1 MRLNYVQ
8 RNFRRDFSKNFAMPK
23 HLNSPINLALC
34 LLIGINKMTGQHF
47 KQYDPLTET
56 LVKRHIWLTEKQAA
70 EFLNVSPSFLAKNR
84 CYAKAEDIIPYAKLS
99 PKCIRY
105 NYYQL
110 QSWLDAQIQAFKSEE
125 LS

>member
-1 MRLNYVQ
+1 MTNNQTTHQAIDVANKATELNNQ
-8 RNFRRDFSKNFAMPK
+8 
-23 HLNSPINLALC
+23 
-34 LLIGINKMTGQHF
+34 
-47 KQYDPLTET
+47 
-56 LVKRHIWLTEKQAA
+56 WLTEKQAA

-84 CYAKAEDIIPYAKLS
+84 CYAKGKDIIPYAKLS
-99 PKCIRY
+99 AKCIRY

>member
-1 MRLNYVQ
+1 M
-8 RNFRRDFSKNFAMPK
+8 S
-23 HLNSPINLALC
+23 
-34 LLIGINKMTGQHF
+34 GQHF
-47 KQYDPLTET
+47 RQYEPRTEM

-99 PKCIRY
+99 AKCIRY